1 MSRQVRP
8 TGPLNKTALGEAV
21 AATLGVS
28 IEDGHQAVA
37 AVLDTI
43 ARTVAAGH
51 QVAVTNF
58 GTFVPKHVPAR
69 KAWNPATGDPILVEA
84 GMRVHFRVS
93 PQLQAAVKAHDP
105 DAAVIT
111 KRHRRTPG
119 GAR

>member
-8 TGPLNKTALGEAV
+8 ERPLNKTALGEAV
-21 AATLGVS
+21 AAALGVS

-58 GTFVPKHVPAR
+58 GTFVPKHLPAR
-69 KAWNPATGDPILVEA
+69 KAWNPQTGDPVVVEA
-84 GMRVHFRVS
+84 GTKLHFRVS
-93 PQLQAAVKAHDP
+93 PQLQAAVKANDP

-111 KRHRRTPG
+111 KRHRRTAG